1 MEKIFTHATLSLFD
15 IMSQDYHLSDKRT
28 KNVATFYSYT
38 IVQYSVYWLSFLI
51 YRPRPHWLA
60 LPAYPI
66 VVILNGLVWGIVAM
80 FVGSKWAMRK
90 VILWYG
96 KFVIAT

>member
-51 YRPRPHWLA
+51 YRHRPHWLA
-60 LPAYPI
+60 LPARD
-66 VVILNGLVWGIVAM
+66 NGLVWGIVAM